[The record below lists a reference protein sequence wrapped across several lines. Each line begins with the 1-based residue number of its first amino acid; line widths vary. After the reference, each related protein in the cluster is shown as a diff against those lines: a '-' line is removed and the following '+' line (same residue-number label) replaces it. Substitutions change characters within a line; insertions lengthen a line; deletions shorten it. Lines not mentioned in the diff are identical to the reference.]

1 MCHIKNSD
9 IIIAAVYIPFSNSK
23 YFDDIYFSNLE
34 IIYNKFKSCQLM
46 IMGDTNCR
54 ICTPNYNCKWNYSEN
69 PDQSINTNGTT
80 LLNSLRNKDDI
91 RIVNGL
97 CVKNTLSH
105 SKFTF
110 YKGNLRFCVIKCIG
124 DY

>member
-1 MCHIKNSD
+1 MIK
-9 IIIAAVYIPFSNSK
+9 
-23 YFDDIYFSNLE
+23 
-34 IIYNKFKSCQLM
+34 
-46 IMGDTNCR
+46 GDTNCR

-80 LLNSLRNKDDI
+80 LLNLLRNKDDI

-110 YKGNLRFCVIKCIG
+110 YK
-124 DY
+124 